1 MHAHTP
7 TNTPQAS
14 GLITNAPKKCS
25 ELSSH
30 ILNILQD
37 ITILAFL
44 NAPLTCSFCFTY
56 ISLLSFWPYPSS
68 QTILHG
74 ALT

>member
-1 MHAHTP
+1 MRTHTP

-44 NAPLTCSFCFTY
+44 NAPLTRSSASPLSY
-56 ISLLSFWPYPSS
+56 YSLSGHISPPRQLYMVP
-68 QTILHG
+68 
-74 ALT
+74 